1 MHTSDVPAAYLAAL
15 SAVGWELTE
24 VEYVTDVSSR
34 CFRSSSRFFEVFT
47 KLRVLQLKDLD
58 LVLLLDTDLLV
69 RDATEMA
76 TLFQLSPPAAMGSA
90 GPRAPRLRLARA
102 RPPSALHGGLER
114 PRAAPQG
121 AAALPRPGVRHQR
134 GRGAAAARPR
144 GVRGDA
150 RRRGEGGGR
159 EVRGGTAGPRCGIE
173 CGATAT

>member
-76 TLFQLSPPAAMGSA
+76 TLFQLSPPAAMIGVGGSA
-90 GPRAPRLRLARA
+90 GAAASP
-102 RPPSALHGGLER
+102 R
-114 PRAAPQG
+114 PRTAAECPTRRSGATPSG
-121 AAALPRPGVRHQR
+121 AAGSGCPPTA
-134 GRGAAAARPR
+134 RGAASTRAWCCCGP
-144 GVRGDA
+144 
-150 RRRGEGGGR
+150 
-159 EVRGGTAGPRCGIE
+159 TPRCSR
-173 CGATAT
+173 